1 MKTQITRF
9 MLATAFVAM
18 AFSAA
23 FANGRSNKS
32 GNNANEDIAV
42 NLVKEEDNFLILQIK
57 LDKQDSK
64 FASLRIS
71 DGGGEVLYTE
81 RITNNQL
88 VRYIKV
94 SPSEVDNLVVTLNT
108 SNGTKSRKYK
118 LLTEKQTIVKL
129 EEVAVL

>member
-23 FANGRSNKS
+23 FANNRSNKS
-32 GNNANEDIAV
+32 GNNANEDVAV
-42 NLVKEEDNFLILQIK
+42 NMVKEEDNFLILQIK

-81 RITNNQL
+81 RITKNQM

-94 SPSEVDNLVVTLNT
+94 SPLEVENLVVTLNT

-118 LLTEKQTIVKL
+118 LLTEKQTTVKL
-129 EEVAVL
+129 EEVAAL

>member
-9 MLATAFVAM
+9 MLATVFVAM

-23 FANGRSNKS
+23 FANNRSNKS
-32 GNNANEDIAV
+32 GNNASEDVAV
-42 NLVKEEDNFLILQIK
+42 NMVKEEDNFLILQIK

-81 RITNNQL
+81 RITKNQM

-94 SPSEVDNLVVTLNT
+94 SPLEVENLVVTLNT

-118 LLTEKQTIVKL
+118 LLTEKQTTVKL
-129 EEVAVL
+129 EEVAAL